1 MPLINALRR
10 TCPSVSLESRIQP
23 SGCPGPVH
31 PLRHYA
37 LRAEPA
43 TGAIDPVR
51 FPPGGNS
58 TDFSRR
64 DRSDQS
70 A

>member
-43 TGAIDPVR
+43 LIPCGSPR
-51 FPPGGNS
+51 GGSS